1 MLSATDRLLQ
11 RIDGRTLKLL
21 ANDEQNTAAGAS
33 AARHRESLGGEP
45 SSQMRSQHLR
55 AAEEPAAGATD
66 PVASQPTH
74 AEQPEDERRAGAVL
88 PPISQDE

>member
-1 MLSATDRLLQ
+1 MLSTDRLLQ

-21 ANDEQNTAAGAS
+21 VNDEQNTAAGTS

-45 SSQMRSQHLR
+45 SSQMRPQHSG
-55 AAEEPAAGATD
+55 AAEGPAVGATD
-66 PVASQPTH
+66 SVAPESTH
-74 AEQPEDERRAGAVL
+74 AEQPEDERRAGVVL